1 MPLKDLKVKALTNE
15 AAVEARFVEPLLH
28 ELGFEHDDI
37 KLKTSISEFTV
48 GKGRVAV
55 LYKPDYIVSVG
66 GMPIAVIDAKA
77 PSEDIA
83 DWEHQCSS
91 YCLELNKLYDYNPVM
106 YFVLTNGLKTSLYQ
120 WDKKEAICTFLLDDL
135 IANNASFTKFAKT
148 FEKKSLAKQSK
159 AVRAEIEKSDF
170 VLEKRSLDELV
181 NLFQKIHQYIWS
193 KEKMSPSAAFGELIK
208 IIFVKIR
215 CDRTIHE
222 TYGHDP
228 VPQYKDVKFSSYWI
242 STQTE
247 SESPI
252 NNPLLANLI
261 ESLEKDIREGKK
273 KRFFDDGEQINLSAE
288 TIQWVVK
295 ELENVDLFGME
306 EDVHG
311 RMFEAFLD
319 ATARGRELGQFF
331 TPRDIVNLMVQLADV
346 NVQKAAVD
354 KVLDACCGSGGFL
367 IAALNDMLKK
377 ASNLVG
383 LSTAEK
389 RALLDRIQRK
399 SVYGIDAGASPSIYR
414 IARMNMYLHGDGG
427 SNIYWADA
435 LDKTIGQV
443 GRNSI
448 EHSLEL
454 DELRRILL
462 KEDTKFDV
470 ILSNPP
476 FSLKY
481 SSDDQYQQ
489 EVLNQYDV
497 RLDRQAGKVMRSLL
511 SSVMFIERYR
521 DLVSDNGHIFA
532 VIDESILS
540 GQSYQFVRDYIRANF
555 IIIGVIS
562 LPGDAFRRSAARV
575 KTSILIIRK
584 RHEEEEQP
592 DIFMAS
598 SVYLGLDAK
607 VAKRIGLS
615 VLDLEAEKRKE
626 AAEIIK
632 QFNAFKKGR
641 HGDYVIPAGDID
653 DRLDVKFCVNK
664 RLNADRHLTWSAKGF
679 KIGTLGSALKLVKNR
694 ATSVEE
700 GESYQFLRVSY
711 DGEVSEGDVIA
722 GEECSYRTLYETKPW
737 DILCSNMGIGRGAIA
752 IVPPYHAGKYVSN
765 EYTIL
770 RTSSHEEAIYY
781 VNLIRTK
788 EILADILSANT
799 GMNRGRIQWDVIS
812 EIEVPLYDVKL
823 ANTERLVG
831 ELEAYWKTYQQL
843 TKSRDSHYVELNRS
857 LGIDDNAALR
867 RWLAYKPP
875 E

>member
-1 MPLKDLKVKALTNE
+1 MKDLTNE
-15 AAVEARFVEPLLH
+15 AAVEARFVDPLLQ
-28 ELGFEHDDI
+28 ELGYEHDDI

-66 GMPIAVIDAKA
+66 GIPVAVIDAKS
-77 PSEDIA
+77 PSENIA

-91 YCLELNKLYDYNPVM
+91 YCLELNKLHDYNPVL
-106 YFVLTNGLKTSLYQ
+106 YFVLTNGVKTALYQ
-120 WDKKEAICTFLLDDL
+120 WDKKEPLCTFVLDDV
-135 IANNASFTKFAKT
+135 TKGTPAYSQFVKL
-148 FEKKSLAKQSK
+148 FEKKNLAKQSK
-159 AVRAEIEKSDF
+159 SIRSEIEKTEF
-170 VLEKRSLDELV
+170 QFEKRSLDDLV

-215 CDRTIHE
+215 CDRRIHE
-222 TYGHDP
+222 SYGANP
-228 VPQYKDVKFSSYWI
+228 TPLYKDVIFSSYWI
-242 STQTE
+242 SIQTE

-252 NNPLLANLI
+252 NDPLLKNLI
-261 ESLEKDIREGKK
+261 DSLEKDIREGKK
-273 KRFFDDGEQINLSAE
+273 KRFFDEGEQINLSAE

-295 ELENVDLFGME
+295 ELENVDLYGME

-331 TPRDIVNLMVQLADV
+331 TPRDIVNLMVQLADIRV
-346 NVQKAAVD
+346 EKGAVD

-367 IAALNDMLKK
+367 IAALNLMLKK
-377 ASNLVG
+377 VNAMVG
-383 LSTAEK
+383 LSSAEK

-399 SVYGIDAGASPSIYR
+399 SVFGIDAGASPSIYR

-443 GRNSI
+443 GRNSL

-454 DELRRILL
+454 KELREILL

-481 SSDDQYQQ
+481 SNDDQYQK
-489 EVLNQYDV
+489 EILNQYAV
-497 RLDRQAGKVMRSLL
+497 RLDRDAGKVMRSLL

-521 DLVSDNGHIFA
+521 DLVADDGKIFA

-540 GQSYQFVRDYIRANF
+540 GQSYSFVRDYIRANF
-555 IIIGVIS
+555 IILGVIS

-575 KTSILIIRK
+575 KTSILVLRK
-584 RHEEEEQP
+584 RHDNEEQP
-592 DIFMAS
+592 DVFMTS

-615 VLDLEAEKRKE
+615 GADLEAEKARETK
-626 AAEIIK
+626 EIIR
-632 QFNAFKKGR
+632 QFTAFRKGR
-641 HGDYVIPAGDID
+641 PGDYAIPAADID

-664 RLNADRHLTWSAKGF
+664 RLNTDRHLTWSSKGF
-679 KIGTLGSALKLVKNR
+679 TIATLGSALKLAKNR

-700 GESYQFLRVSY
+700 GEDYQFLRVSY
-711 DGEVSEGDVIA
+711 DGEVNEGELINGD
-722 GEECSYRTLYETKPW
+722 ECSYRTLYETKAW

-752 IVPPYHAGKYVSN
+752 IVPPYHAGKFVSN

-770 RTSSHEEAIYY
+770 QATSHEEAIYY

-812 EIEVPLYDVKL
+812 QIEVPLYDSDL
-823 ANTERLVG
+823 ASTKALVG
-831 ELEAYWKTYQQL
+831 ELEAYWKTFQQL

-857 LGIDDNAALR
+857 LGIDDKVALR